1 MRDERERFRKFPVFQ
16 PSRSRVQFY
25 TMKCMSQ
32 RDSKGATLSKAAQDQ
47 SEDKPLPVALMLAQ
61 VRCAEGV
68 SKTSLDSIHPGTNNG
83 PLAKTGGG
91 EHPPAC
97 TRKSCS
103 NNSRTLQSNPQ
114 NVFASPVWSR
124 SSWDDLNKPQIPV
137 HTSHPQ
143 NCLTTPLKANWQWS
157 KGVTEPEHKGLVF
170 KQVL

>member
-68 SKTSLDSIHPGTNNG
+68 SKTSLDSIHPRTNNG
-83 PLAKTGGG
+83 PLAKV
-91 EHPPAC
+91 
-97 TRKSCS
+97 
-103 NNSRTLQSNPQ
+103 NTLQHVPEKVVQTIAEPCSQILKMCLLPQ
-114 NVFASPVWSR
+114 FEAA
-124 SSWDDLNKPQIPV
+124 
-137 HTSHPQ
+137 
-143 NCLTTPLKANWQWS
+143 PL
-157 KGVTEPEHKGLVF
+157 EMI
-170 KQVL
+170 